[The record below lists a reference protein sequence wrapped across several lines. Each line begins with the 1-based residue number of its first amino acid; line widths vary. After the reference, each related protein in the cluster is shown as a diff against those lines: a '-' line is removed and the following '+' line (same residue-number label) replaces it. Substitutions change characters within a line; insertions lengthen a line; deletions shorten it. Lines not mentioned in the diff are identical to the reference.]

1 MKKAGKTEEDVKKW
15 LFAITDY
22 VSKEHTVRL
31 IYSHPYDIPLY
42 PDALKGFLDYLES
55 LQKQKVVQVKPM
67 SYFANFLFKLL
78 NTKFEIDF
86 SKNKISLSNKENL
99 EGITIAVPKNFLIKD
114 LPRGLTL
121 KEDSDYQYITIT
133 KDFNFNV
140 LDLSF
145 YISK

>member
-1 MKKAGKTEEDVKKW
+1 M
-15 LFAITDY
+15 
-22 VSKEHTVRL
+22 
-31 IYSHPYDIPLY
+31 
-42 PDALKGFLDYLES
+42 
-55 LQKQKVVQVKPM
+55 VQVKPM

-133 KDFNFNV
+133 KDFDFNV